1 MTSCFGDFVEATDA
15 DNRLVAIGKQLEK
28 NSNDWEAWAAK
39 ADVLCSLGLHNAA
52 IRCCERS
59 LALNPRNILTWTTKG
74 LALRK
79 LGRLEEAEVAFSMAK
94 ALGYGGP

>member
-1 MTSCFGDFVEATDA
+1 METLDA

-28 NSNDWEAWAAK
+28 NPNDWEAWAAK
-39 ADVLCSLGLHNAA
+39 ADVLCSIGLHNAA

-59 LALNPRNILTWTTKG
+59 LALNPDNILTWTTKG

-79 LGRLEEAEVAFSMAK
+79 LRRYEEAEAAFSMAK
-94 ALGYGGP
+94 ALGCGGP